1 MKSFLLTAIAFIA
14 LHLSALAKSGDITGK
29 VTDSEGNPLVA
40 ANIVVLKAQDNT
52 LAKAD
57 LTNDNGLYTIEALE
71 DGSYIV
77 KVTLHGYETYTSEK
91 ITVSGNNLSI
101 PTIILNAKS
110 GTLKEV
116 AVRAQKP
123 LIEIHPDKIV
133 VNVESSIVNAG
144 SSALEVLARS
154 PGVRVDQNDNISLK
168 GKPGVTIMIDGKI
181 TPVSGPDLA
190 NMLKSMPSNSI
201 DRIELISNPG
211 ARYDAAGTAGI
222 INIRTKRDQRIGWSG
237 SVNASYAQGV
247 YPKANTGINL
257 NYRNKKVSLY
267 TNYSFA
273 YRYWYNHLMLNRR
286 FYDTAEAELSKKLF
300 TYLQD
305 NYAVFD
311 FKNHI
316 GSVGMD
322 YSVGKNTTV
331 GFSASGITNHFN
343 PKADNRS
350 RALDQDDALMYY
362 FNTTGRHTNMFF
374 NYSGNLNLRHSFDT
388 TGRELSVDAD
398 YAAFGNQS
406 NQNFVTEY
414 LAPDGSTYMPS
425 YLMKSDLSGVT
436 QIRSLKSDYTHP
448 LKNNSSFDLG
458 VKASYVT
465 ADNEPL
471 FYEQINGLY
480 VLDLKQSNHF
490 LYNENINAAYANFK
504 KDWTK
509 WSTQL
514 GLRVENT
521 NAEWEQKATNQK
533 FNTSYTQLFQ
543 SLAIQR
549 HVTEKHDL
557 GITVSRR
564 IQRPAYQQLNPFKR
578 FIDKTTYHG
587 GYPYL
592 QPALSYNFELSHTFN
607 QKFVTSFTHSITN
620 NVITEVIQPSDDEDS
635 VTVQT
640 NKNLDRMTFYGVS
653 GSYSPEITK
662 WWTNVT
668 NLNVYY
674 ARYEGNIA
682 NTQLNNGRPTFD
694 IYTNNTFILPW
705 NMSAELGLFYQA
717 QQLYAYMDVNPNWML
732 NAGLQK
738 NFYDKMFTARLNV
751 QDIFWKG
758 YPSATSTY
766 SGYQE
771 DFIAERDT
779 RQVTVAL
786 TYRFGKK
793 AVAPVR
799 RRAGGAED
807 EKRRA
812 NAGA

>member
-1 MKSFLLTAIAFIA
+1 MKSLLLAI
-14 LHLSALAKSGDITGK
+14 LSMIILEFPALAKSGNITGK
-29 VTDSEGNPLVA
+29 VTDSDGKPLAAANVVILKAEGNTLV
-40 ANIVVLKAQDNT
+40 
-52 LAKAD
+52 KAD
-57 LTNDNGLYTIEALE
+57 LTNDNGLYTIESLE

-77 KVTLHGYETYTSEK
+77 KITFHGYETFSSEK
-91 ITVSGNNLSI
+91 ITIAGNNLNI
-101 PTIILNAKS
+101 PEVVLQPKS

-116 AVRAQKP
+116 AIRGQKP
-123 LIEIHPDKIV
+123 LIEIEANKIV

-181 TPVSGPDLA
+181 THMNGTDLA

-211 ARYDAAGTAGI
+211 ARYDAAGTGGI
-222 INIRTKRDQRIGWSG
+222 INIRTKRNQRIGWSG
-237 SVNASYAQGV
+237 SINASYAQGI
-247 YPKANTGINL
+247 YPKTNSGINL

-267 TNYSFA
+267 VNYSYA

-286 FYDTAEAELSKKLF
+286 FYDTAGAELSKKLF

-305 NYAVFD
+305 NYTVFD
-311 FKNHI
+311 FKNHV
-316 GSVGMD
+316 GSFGMD
-322 YSVGKNTTV
+322 YSLSKNTTV
-331 GFSASGITNHFN
+331 GFSGSGITNHFN

-350 RALDQDDALMYY
+350 KALDQNDAIMYY

-374 NYSGNLNLRHSFDT
+374 NYAGNANLRHTFDT
-388 TGRELSVDAD
+388 SGKELSVDVD
-398 YAAFGNQS
+398 YGAFGNQS

-414 LAPDGSTYMPS
+414 LSPDGNMYMPS
-425 YLMKSDLSGVT
+425 YLMKSNLSGVT
-436 QIRSLKSDYTHP
+436 QIRSLKADYSNP
-448 LKNNSSFDLG
+448 LRNSASFDAG

-480 VLDLKQSNHF
+480 VLDTKRSNHF
-490 LYNENINAAYANFK
+490 IYNENINAAYTNFK

-514 GLRVENT
+514 GLRLENT
-521 NAEWEQKATNQK
+521 NAEWEQKVTDQKYDTN
-533 FNTSYTQLFQ
+533 YTQLFP
-543 SLAIQR
+543 SLAVQR
-549 HVTEKHDL
+549 HVTEKHDV

-564 IQRPAYQQLNPFKR
+564 IQRPDYQQLNPFKR
-578 FIDKTTYHG
+578 FIDRTTYHG

-592 QPALSYNFELSHTFN
+592 QPASSYNFELSHTYN
-607 QKFVTSFTHSITN
+607 QKFITTFTHSITT

-640 NKNLDRMTFYGVS
+640 NKNLDRMVFYGVS

-668 NLNVYY
+668 NVNVYY

-682 NTQLNNGRPTFD
+682 NTSLNAGRPTFD

-705 NMSAELGLFYQA
+705 DLSAELGLFYQA

-738 NFYDKMFTARLNV
+738 NFRDKAFTARLNV

-771 DFIAERDT
+771 DFVAERDT

-793 AVAPVR
+793 SVAPVR
-799 RRAGGAED
+799 RRNGGAED

-812 NAGA
+812 GNG